1 VGNIQVERAE
11 RVRQGKEDNYE
22 SSYNACALDKGFD
35 ADTSVSSLE
44 RALKTACAS
53 IAEDPSFLEVLRY
66 N

>member
-1 VGNIQVERAE
+1 MGNIQVERAE

-22 SSYNACALDKGFD
+22 SSYTHCALDKGSD

-53 IAEDPSFLEVLRY
+53 IAEDPSFLEFLIY